1 MQLTLQ
7 WSHPNDSIS
16 NAFGAGDSLDG
27 PAHQQNSGF
36 YNWVAPAFVQRNSEF
51 VGLVMTEILSEEE
64 RNNIED
70 QCEMII
76 GKAAFDSIEAA
87 VLAKLAG
94 VELPEPFGLFCG
106 VRHDP
111 PKTKE
116 FWGMLNEGADNG
128 SKCNLYTADQLRQ
141 AYAQGAAAQL
151 SAEPACWESNLTGSF
166 LSPESKASG
175 ECPKHFDVPL
185 YTRKE
190 AK

>member
-1 MQLTLQ
+1 
-7 WSHPNDSIS
+7 
-16 NAFGAGDSLDG
+16 
-27 PAHQQNSGF
+27 
-36 YNWVAPAFVQRNSEF
+36 
-51 VGLVMTEILSEEE
+51 MTQILSDEE
-64 RNNIED
+64 
-70 QCEMII
+70 
-76 GKAAFDSIEAA
+76 IEALA
-87 VLAKLAG
+87 DVSRDPSGGVWPHNFAKALQAAILAKLASA
-94 VELPEPFGLFCG
+94 ELPEPFGLFCG

-151 SAEPACWESNLTGSF
+151 SAEPVAWSWVQDKFHNRLEQYRPTIYDKDTLAG
-166 LSPESKASG
+166 
-175 ECPKHFDVPL
+175 L